1 MNAGAIISRYYYNKN
16 DDDKKQN
23 ERDYRGGLC
32 DMSNNRYAVYAKR
45 RGKKNWSDWCKAPK
59 LETAMK
65 HCENIRR
72 LGFKAKIYNI
82 SSKKVILE
90 DD

>member
-1 MNAGAIISRYYYNKN
+1 
-16 DDDKKQN
+16 
-23 ERDYRGGLC
+23 
-32 DMSNNRYAVYAKR
+32 MSGNRYAVYAKR
-45 RGKKNWSDWCKAPK
+45 RGKKNWSDWCKAPT

-82 SSKKVILE
+82 SSKEVILE

>member
-1 MNAGAIISRYYYNKN
+1 MKNIYAI
-16 DDDKKQN
+16 
-23 ERDYRGGLC
+23 
-32 DMSNNRYAVYAKR
+32 YAMRADEKI
-45 RGKKNWSDWCKAPK
+45 WSDWCQVSK

-82 SSKKVILE
+82 SSKEVILE

>member
-1 MNAGAIISRYYYNKN
+1 MKN
-16 DDDKKQN
+16 I
-23 ERDYRGGLC
+23 YV
-32 DMSNNRYAVYAKR
+32 VYAR
-45 RGKKNWSDWCKAPK
+45 RADEKNWSDWCRAQE

-82 SSKKVILE
+82 SSKEVILE

>member
-1 MNAGAIISRYYYNKN
+1 MNAGAIIPRYSSNKN
-16 DDDKKQN
+16 DADKKQN
-23 ERDYRGGLC
+23 GRDYIGGLC

-82 SSKKVILE
+82 SSKEVILE